1 MRDVVSLTDRAA
13 RLSARVGRRRRSV
26 RLQLTLVYSGLF
38 LVLGIGLLA
47 LTYVLAATR
56 FPVGGRDARAATVPG
71 GPVGTGGSAIAGG
84 GGPGQLPAGAAAAHA
99 QALRE
104 LGAALHSLLMM
115 SGVALAAMTLISIMA
130 GWLVAGRVLRPLR
143 TVTTAA
149 RRISASNLHE
159 RLALTGPAD
168 ELKELGDTFDGL
180 LGRLEGAFDAQ
191 RQFVANA
198 SHELR
203 TPLARQRAL
212 IEVALDDRQRT
223 AGSLERACERV
234 LASNGHQERLIDALL
249 ALAHS
254 QRGLDRRGPIDLA
267 AVVGDVLRARQPDA
281 QSRGL
286 RVSATLAA
294 APALGDG
301 RLAERLAVNLVSN
314 AIGHN
319 VPGGWIEIVTGVQDG
334 CATLSVANAG
344 SVIPPDEVDRLFEP
358 FRRLSADR
366 TGSHDGPGLGLS
378 IVRAIVSAHEAKLSA
393 SALPGGGL
401 EIGVRFPRIP
411 AGLSASI
418 PSAIPHAV
426 PH

>member
-1 MRDVVSLTDRAA
+1 
-13 RLSARVGRRRRSV
+13 
-26 RLQLTLVYSGLF
+26 
-38 LVLGIGLLA
+38 
-47 LTYVLAATR
+47 
-56 FPVGGRDARAATVPG
+56 
-71 GPVGTGGSAIAGG
+71 
-84 GGPGQLPAGAAAAHA
+84 
-99 QALRE
+99 
-104 LGAALHSLLMM
+104 LHSLLMM